1 MTVELQLNKSKLIL
15 ALWIITLF
23 SSVIFQVLNLEAG
36 NFWLGIAIS
45 GVTLISLVVWCFPQ
59 KDSKEVLFLQKEIKT
74 LSERISTLEKNTIPS
89 NNRFLPKPPNTL
101 INNPL
106 WDEVLDEIEQYRREI
121 DTEIEAENLF
131 QSQSQNPE

>member
-15 ALWIITLF
+15 ALWIITLC
-23 SSVIFQVLNLEAG
+23 SPVIFQFLNLEAG
-36 NFWLGIAIS
+36 NFWFIIAIS
-45 GVTLISLVVWCFPQ
+45 GVTLISLVVWFFPQ
-59 KDSKEVLFLQKEIKT
+59 KDSEKVLFLQKEIKT
-74 LSERISTLEKNTIPS
+74 LSDRISTLEKNTIPS

-106 WDEVLDEIEQYRREI
+106 WDELLDEIEQDRREI